1 MAAYLLYKGVLLSIK
16 RFMGKSMQEDNGR
29 QNMPV
34 NAEASKKAETT
45 LLLVDDDP
53 LIIDGLGF
61 VLRKQFNLI
70 TADSRHQAI
79 ERLNQANALPSLAL
93 IDLGLPPYPHKPD
106 EGFALIRELLSLH
119 PNMKVLV
126 LSGQDND
133 VNIQHALTIGAVDF
147 IAKPAE
153 PDLLVARLRHHQRL
167 HEIDQR
173 RDAQKTVS
181 IIGDSVAM
189 QMVNNQIAQFAN
201 SPFPVLIEGPS
212 GTGKELVARALH
224 ENSVRSN
231 EPYLAINCAAIAP
244 DLLEAQLF
252 GHAKGAFTGATQEHK
267 GFFIEAGKGTLLLDE
282 IGELPMALQGKLLRV
297 IESGEFYR
305 IGETKELRSQA
316 RIIAATNKTLSEEV
330 KSGQFRNDLYHRL
343 SILNIQLPALNVRG
357 DDVFLLLNT
366 FIDAYADTVSPF
378 VLDDG
383 ARELW
388 QQYDY
393 PGNVRELR
401 NIVIRLGTKYPG
413 QSVDKDQ
420 LSAEL
425 ETQLSATAL
434 AENATSVSD
443 EMITQK
449 IQADEFDLDALL
461 GEVESRSIRIALEMN
476 DNNVSKAAK
485 ALKINRTTLYSRVQ
499 KLGSY

>member
-1 MAAYLLYKGVLLSIK
+1 MPENELQNISANTSSSI
-16 RFMGKSMQEDNGR
+16 
-29 QNMPV
+29 
-34 NAEASKKAETT
+34 ASTS

-53 LIIDGLGF
+53 LILEGLGF
-61 VLRKQFNLI
+61 ILRKQYKMI
-70 TADSRHQAI
+70 TADSRPQAL
-79 ERLNQANALPSLAL
+79 EKVQQADELPSLAL

-106 EGFALIRELLSLH
+106 EGFALIRELLSLQ

-153 PDLLVARLRHHQRL
+153 PELLLARLQHHQRL

-189 QMVNNQIAQFAN
+189 QMVNDQISQFAD
-201 SPFPVLIEGPS
+201 SPFPVLIEGAS

-224 ENSVRSN
+224 ENSVRST
-231 EPYLAINCAAIAP
+231 EPYMAINCAAIAP

-282 IGELPMALQGKLLRV
+282 IGELPIALQGKLLRV

-305 IGETKELRSQA
+305 IGETREYQSQA
-316 RIIAATNKTLSEEV
+316 RIVAATNKVLRDEV
-330 KSGQFRNDLYHRL
+330 KNERFRNDLYHRL
-343 SILNIQLPALNVRG
+343 SILNIQMPTLNQRG
-357 DDVFLLLNT
+357 DDVFLLLNS
-366 FIDAYADTVSPF
+366 FIESYADTVPPF

-413 QSVDKDQ
+413 KSVDKIQ

-425 ETQLSATAL
+425 ETQLSASSL
-434 AENATSVSD
+434 AESATSVSD
-443 EMITQK
+443 EMIAQE
-449 IQADEFDLDALL
+449 IRADEFDLDKLL
-461 GEVESRSIRIALEMN
+461 NEIESRSIRIALELN

-499 KLGSY
+499 KLGSD

>member
-1 MAAYLLYKGVLLSIK
+1 MPENNQQDLS
-16 RFMGKSMQEDNGR
+16 
-29 QNMPV
+29 V
-34 NAEASKKAETT
+34 NADLSAKEKAT

-53 LIIDGLGF
+53 LIIEGLGF
-61 VLRKQFNLI
+61 MLRKHFKLI
-70 TADSRHQAI
+70 TAESRHQAI
-79 ERLNQANALPSLAL
+79 QKINEEPGLPSLAL

-106 EGFALIRELLSLH
+106 EGFTLIRELLSLQ

-153 PDLLVARLRHHQRL
+153 PDLLLARLQHHQRL
-167 HEIDQR
+167 HEIDQQ

-181 IIGDSVAM
+181 MIGDSVVM
-189 QMVNNQIAQFAN
+189 QMVNNQIKQFAD
-201 SPFPVLIEGPS
+201 SPFPVLIEGAS

-224 ENSVRSN
+224 ENSIRSA
-231 EPYLAINCAAIAP
+231 EPFLAINCAAIAP

-267 GFFIEAGKGTLLLDE
+267 GFFMEVGKGTLLLDE
-282 IGELPMALQGKLLRV
+282 IGELPMALQSKLLRV

-305 IGETKELRSQA
+305 VGETKEQKSLA
-316 RIIAATNKTLSEEV
+316 RILTATNKTLADEV
-330 KSGQFRNDLYHRL
+330 RSGDFRNDLYHRL
-343 SILNIQLPALNVRG
+343 SILSIQLPALSLRG
-357 DDVFLLLNT
+357 ADVFLLLNT
-366 FIDAYADTVSPF
+366 FIEDYADTVSPF
-378 VLDDG
+378 VLDES

-413 QSVDKDQ
+413 QSVNKEQ
-420 LSAEL
+420 LIAEL
-425 ETQLSATAL
+425 ETELSASAL
-434 AENATSVSD
+434 AENTTSISD
-443 EMITQK
+443 EMIMQK
-449 IQADEFDLDALL
+449 MRTDNFDLDELTN
-461 GEVESRSIRIALEMN
+461 EIESRSIRIALEMN
-476 DNNVSKAAK
+476 NNNVSKAAK

-499 KLGSY
+499 KLGTH

>member
-1 MAAYLLYKGVLLSIK
+1 M
-16 RFMGKSMQEDNGR
+16 
-29 QNMPV
+29 
-34 NAEASKKAETT
+34 
-45 LLLVDDDP
+45 
-53 LIIDGLGF
+53 
-61 VLRKQFNLI
+61 LRKQYNLI
-70 TADSRHQAI
+70 TAESRPQAI
-79 ERLNQANALPSLAL
+79 EKINQAEDLPSLAL

-106 EGFALIRELLSLH
+106 EGFALIRELLSMQ

-153 PDLLVARLRHHQRL
+153 PDLLLARLQHHQRL
-167 HEIDQR
+167 HEIDQQ

-189 QMVNNQIAQFAN
+189 QMVNNQISQFAD
-201 SPFPVLIEGPS
+201 SPFPVLIEGLS

-252 GHAKGAFTGATQEHK
+252 GHAKGAFTGAAQEHK
-267 GFFIEAGKGTLLLDE
+267 GFFMEVGKGTLLLDE

-297 IESGEFYR
+297 IENGEFYR
-305 IGETKELRSQA
+305 IGETRELHSQA
-316 RIIAATNKTLSEEV
+316 RILAATNKNLSEEV
-330 KSGQFRNDLYHRL
+330 RNEHFRNDLYHRL
-343 SILNIQLPALNVRG
+343 SILNIQLPALNLRG
-357 DDVFLLLNT
+357 DDVFLLLNA
-366 FIDAYADTVSPF
+366 FIEAYADTVSPF

-388 QQYDY
+388 RQYDY

-413 QSVDKDQ
+413 QSVNKEQ
-420 LSAEL
+420 LRAEL
-425 ETQLSATAL
+425 ETQLSASAL

-443 EMITQK
+443 EMIAQQ
-449 IQADEFDLDALL
+449 IQADEFDLDKLL
-461 GEVESRSIRIALEMN
+461 SEIESRSIRIALEKN

-499 KLGSY
+499 KLGAD

>member
-1 MAAYLLYKGVLLSIK
+1 MP
-16 RFMGKSMQEDNGR
+16 ENER
-29 QNMPV
+29 QNDSAN
-34 NAEASKKAETT
+34 NAPLTETS

-53 LIIDGLGF
+53 LILEGLGF
-61 VLRKQFNLI
+61 MLRKQYNVI
-70 TADSRHQAI
+70 TAETRPQALEKI
-79 ERLNQANALPSLAL
+79 NQAGELPSLAL

-106 EGFALIRELLSLH
+106 EGFTLIRELLSLQ

-153 PDLLVARLRHHQRL
+153 PDLLLARLQHHQRL
-167 HEIDQR
+167 HEIDQL
-173 RDAQKTVS
+173 RDSQKSVS
-181 IIGDSVAM
+181 IVGDSVAM
-189 QMVNNQIAQFAN
+189 QMVSTQISQFAD
-201 SPFPVLIEGPS
+201 SPFPVLIEGAS

-224 ENSVRSN
+224 ENSKRSS

-252 GHAKGAFTGATQEHK
+252 GHAKGAFTGATHEHK
-267 GFFIEAGKGTLLLDE
+267 GFFIEVGKGTLLLDE

-305 IGETKELRSQA
+305 LGETRELQSQA
-316 RIIAATNKTLSEEV
+316 RIIASTNKVLSDEV
-330 KSGQFRNDLYHRL
+330 RSENFRNDLYHRL
-343 SILNIQLPALNVRG
+343 SILNIQLPPLSARG

-366 FIDAYADTVSPF
+366 FMESYADTVSPF

-413 QSVDKDQ
+413 QSVDKIQ

-425 ETQLSATAL
+425 ETQLSANAL
-434 AENATSVSD
+434 AESATSVSD
-443 EMITQK
+443 EMIARE
-449 IQADEFDLDALL
+449 IRADEFDLDKLL
-461 GEVESRSIRIALEMN
+461 GEIESRSIRIALELN

-485 ALKINRTTLYSRVQ
+485 ALRINRTTLYSRVQ
-499 KLGSY
+499 KLGTG

>member
-1 MAAYLLYKGVLLSIK
+1 
-16 RFMGKSMQEDNGR
+16 
-29 QNMPV
+29 MPE
-34 NAEASKKAETT
+34 NEPLNISANTSSSTASTS

-53 LIIDGLGF
+53 LILEGLGF
-61 VLRKQFNLI
+61 ILRKQYKMI
-70 TADSRHQAI
+70 TADSRPQAL
-79 ERLNQANALPSLAL
+79 EKVQQADELPSLAL

-106 EGFALIRELLSLH
+106 EGFALIRELLSLQ

-153 PDLLVARLRHHQRL
+153 PELLLARLQHHQRL

-189 QMVNNQIAQFAN
+189 QMVNDQISQFAD
-201 SPFPVLIEGPS
+201 SPFPVLIEGAS

-224 ENSVRSN
+224 ENSVRST
-231 EPYLAINCAAIAP
+231 EPYMAINCAAIAP

-282 IGELPMALQGKLLRV
+282 IGELPIALQGKLLRV

-305 IGETKELRSQA
+305 IGETREYQSQA
-316 RIIAATNKTLSEEV
+316 RIVAATNKVLRDEV
-330 KSGQFRNDLYHRL
+330 KNERFRNDLYHRL
-343 SILNIQLPALNVRG
+343 SILNIQMPTLSQRG
-357 DDVFLLLNT
+357 DDVFLLLNS
-366 FIDAYADTVSPF
+366 FIESYADTVPPF

-413 QSVDKDQ
+413 KSVDKIQ

-425 ETQLSATAL
+425 ETQLSASSL
-434 AENATSVSD
+434 AESATSVSD
-443 EMITQK
+443 EMIAQE
-449 IQADEFDLDALL
+449 IRADEFDLDKLL
-461 GEVESRSIRIALEMN
+461 NEIESRSIRIALELN

-499 KLGSY
+499 KLGSD

>member
-1 MAAYLLYKGVLLSIK
+1 MPENKQQNLS
-16 RFMGKSMQEDNGR
+16 
-29 QNMPV
+29 V
-34 NAEASKKAETT
+34 NANLSAKEKAT

-53 LIIDGLGF
+53 LIIEGLGF
-61 VLRKQFNLI
+61 MLRKHFKLI
-70 TADSRHQAI
+70 TAESRHQAI
-79 ERLNQANALPSLAL
+79 QKVNEEPGLPALAL

-106 EGFALIRELLSLH
+106 EGFALIRELLSLQ

-153 PDLLVARLRHHQRL
+153 PDLLLARLQHHQRL
-167 HEIDQR
+167 HEIDQQ
-173 RDAQKTVS
+173 RDAKKTVS
-181 IIGDSVAM
+181 IIGDSVVM
-189 QMVNNQIAQFAN
+189 QMVENQISQFAD
-201 SPFPVLIEGPS
+201 SPFPVLIEGAS

-224 ENSVRSN
+224 ENSIRSA
-231 EPYLAINCAAIAP
+231 EPFLAINCAAIAS

-267 GFFIEAGKGTLLLDE
+267 GFFIEVGKGTLLLDE
-282 IGELPMALQGKLLRV
+282 IGELPLTLQSKLLRV

-305 IGETKELRSQA
+305 VGETKERQSQA
-316 RIIAATNKTLSEEV
+316 RILTATNKNLAEEV
-330 KSGQFRNDLYHRL
+330 RGGEFRNDLYHRL
-343 SILNIQLPALNVRG
+343 SILNIQLPALNLRG
-357 DDVFLLLNT
+357 ADVFLLLNT
-366 FIDAYADTVSPF
+366 FIEAYADTVSPF
-378 VLDDG
+378 VLDES

-413 QSVDKDQ
+413 KSVNKEQ
-420 LSAEL
+420 LMAEL
-425 ETQLSATAL
+425 ETELSASEL
-434 AENATSVSD
+434 VENATSVSD
-443 EMITQK
+443 EMIMQK
-449 IQADEFDLDALL
+449 MRTDDFDLDELIN
-461 GEVESRSIRIALEMN
+461 EIESRSIRIALEMN

-499 KLGSY
+499 KLGSH

>member
-1 MAAYLLYKGVLLSIK
+1 
-16 RFMGKSMQEDNGR
+16 
-29 QNMPV
+29 MPE
-34 NAEASKKAETT
+34 NEPLNISANTSSSTASTS

-53 LIIDGLGF
+53 LILEGLGF
-61 VLRKQFNLI
+61 ILRKQYKMI
-70 TADSRHQAI
+70 TADSRPQAL
-79 ERLNQANALPSLAL
+79 EKVQQADELPSLAL

-106 EGFALIRELLSLH
+106 EGFALIRELLSLQ

-153 PDLLVARLRHHQRL
+153 PELLLARLQHHQRL

-189 QMVNNQIAQFAN
+189 QMVNDQISQFAD
-201 SPFPVLIEGPS
+201 SPFPVLIEGAS

-224 ENSVRSN
+224 ENSVRST
-231 EPYLAINCAAIAP
+231 EPYMAINCAAIAP

-282 IGELPMALQGKLLRV
+282 IGELPIALQGKLLRV

-305 IGETKELRSQA
+305 IGETREHHSQA
-316 RIIAATNKTLSEEV
+316 RIVAATNKVLRDEV
-330 KSGQFRNDLYHRL
+330 KNERFRNDLYHRL
-343 SILNIQLPALNVRG
+343 SILNIEMPTLNQRG
-357 DDVFLLLNT
+357 DDVFLLLNS
-366 FIDAYADTVSPF
+366 FIESYADTVPPF

-413 QSVDKDQ
+413 KSVDKIQ

-425 ETQLSATAL
+425 ETQLSASSL
-434 AENATSVSD
+434 AESATSVSD
-443 EMITQK
+443 EMIAQE
-449 IQADEFDLDALL
+449 IRADEFDLDKLL
-461 GEVESRSIRIALEMN
+461 NEIESRSIRIALELN

-499 KLGSY
+499 KLGSD

>member
-1 MAAYLLYKGVLLSIK
+1 
-16 RFMGKSMQEDNGR
+16 
-29 QNMPV
+29 MPEQQGENQPEQQAV
-34 NAEASKKAETT
+34 QQDKTVDTGIGHAS

-53 LIIDGLGF
+53 LIIEGLGYL
-61 VLRKQFNLI
+61 LRKHFPLI
-70 TADSRHQAI
+70 TADSRIQAI
-79 ERLNQANALPSLAL
+79 EKLSQSETVPTLAL
-93 IDLGLPPYPHKPD
+93 IDPGLPPFPHKPE
-106 EGFALIRELLSLH
+106 EGFALIRELLSLNPH
-119 PNMKVLV
+119 MKVLV

-153 PDLLVARLRHHQRL
+153 PDLLLSRLQHHQRL
-167 HEIDQR
+167 HEIDQQ
-173 RDAQKTVS
+173 RDAQTVQL
-181 IIGDSVAM
+181 IGDSVPM
-189 QMVNNQIAQFAN
+189 QMIRDRIEQFAD
-201 SPFPVLIEGPS
+201 SPFPVLVEGGS

-224 ENSVRSN
+224 DTSTRSG

-252 GHAKGAFTGATQEHK
+252 GHAKGAFTGASTEHK

-282 IGELPMALQGKLLRV
+282 IGELPLSLQGKLLRV

-305 IGETKELRSQA
+305 IGETQELHSSA
-316 RIIAATNKTLSEEV
+316 RIIAATNRSLSEEV
-330 KSGQFRNDLYHRL
+330 RKGNFRNDLYHRL
-343 SILNIQLPALNVRG
+343 SILSIEMPPLNQRG
-357 DDVFLLLNT
+357 DDVFLLLNN
-366 FIDAYADTVSPF
+366 FMEAYADTVSPF

-388 QQYDY
+388 QTYDY

-413 QSVDKDQ
+413 KSVNRQQ

-425 ETQLSATAL
+425 ETQLSSSNL
-434 AENATSVSD
+434 KDDATSVSD
-443 EMITQK
+443 EMIAQQ
-449 IQADEFDLDALL
+449 ISSGEFDLDKLL
-461 GEVESRSIRIALEMN
+461 AEIESRSIRIALENN

-499 KLGSY
+499 KLGSD

>member
-1 MAAYLLYKGVLLSIK
+1 MSDNTKEILS
-16 RFMGKSMQEDNGR
+16 GDSDVAEDKVAR
-29 QNMPV
+29 
-34 NAEASKKAETT
+34 

-53 LIIDGLGF
+53 LIIEGLGF
-61 VLRKQFNLI
+61 VLRKQYDLI
-70 TADSRHQAI
+70 TADSRPQAI
-79 ERLNQANALPSLAL
+79 EKINQSDALPSLAL

-106 EGFALIRELLSLH
+106 EGFALIRELLSLQ

-147 IAKPAE
+147 IAKPAQ
-153 PDLLVARLRHHQRL
+153 PDLLMSRLQHHQRL
-167 HEIDQR
+167 HEIDQQ
-173 RDAQKTVS
+173 RDSQKSVS

-189 QMVNNQIAQFAN
+189 QMVNNQIEQFAD

-224 ENSVRSN
+224 ENSMRSS

-252 GHAKGAFTGATQEHK
+252 GHAKGAFTGASQEHK
-267 GFFIEAGKGTLLLDE
+267 GFFLEVGKGTLLLDE
-282 IGELPMALQGKLLRV
+282 IGELPTALQGKLLRV
-297 IESGEFYR
+297 IESGEFFR
-305 IGETKELRSQA
+305 IGETKEQKSQA
-316 RIIAATNKTLSEEV
+316 RIIAATNRNLADEV
-330 KSGQFRNDLYHRL
+330 KKGNFRNDLYHRL
-343 SILNIQLPALNVRG
+343 SILNIQLPALNARG
-357 DDVFLLLNT
+357 DDVFLLLNA
-366 FIDAYADTVSPF
+366 FLEGYADTVSPF
-378 VLDDG
+378 ILDDE

-388 QQYDY
+388 RQYDY

-413 QSVDKDQ
+413 KSVTKEQ
-420 LSAEL
+420 LIAEL
-425 ETQLSATAL
+425 ETQLSATSL
-434 AENATSVSD
+434 ADNATSVSD
-443 EMITQK
+443 EVIAQK
-449 IQADEFDLDALL
+449 IKADEFDLDALL
-461 GEVESRSIRIALEMN
+461 DEIESRSIRIALEMN

-499 KLGSY
+499 KLGSQ

>member
-1 MAAYLLYKGVLLSIK
+1 MAS
-16 RFMGKSMQEDNGR
+16 
-29 QNMPV
+29 
-34 NAEASKKAETT
+34 

-53 LIIDGLGF
+53 LIIEGLGF
-61 VLRKQFNLI
+61 MLRKQYKLV
-70 TADSRHQAI
+70 TAEARQQAI
-79 ERLNQANALPSLAL
+79 ENINQADELPSLAL

-133 VNIQHALTIGAVDF
+133 VNIQHALAIGAVDF

-153 PDLLVARLRHHQRL
+153 PDLLLARLKHHERL
-167 HEIDQR
+167 HEIDQL

-181 IIGDSVAM
+181 MVGDSDAM
-189 QMVNNQIAQFAN
+189 KMINNQIAQFSD
-201 SPFPVLIEGPS
+201 SPFPVLIEGAS

-224 ENSVRSN
+224 ENSKRSG
-231 EPYLAINCAAIAP
+231 EPYIAINCAAIAP

-252 GHAKGAFTGATQEHK
+252 GHAKGAFTGATHEHK

-282 IGELPMALQGKLLRV
+282 LGEMPMALQSKLLRV
-297 IESGEFYR
+297 IESGEFFR
-305 IGETKELRSQA
+305 LGETKESHSHA
-316 RIIAATNKTLSEEV
+316 RILAATNKCLAEEV
-330 KSGQFRNDLYHRL
+330 KNGGFRNDLYHRL
-343 SILNIQLPALNVRG
+343 SILNINLPDLSRRG
-357 DDVFLLLNT
+357 DDVFLLLNA
-366 FIDAYADTVSPF
+366 FIEAYAETVSPF
-378 VLDDG
+378 VLDDS

-388 QQYDY
+388 LQYDY

-413 QSVDKDQ
+413 QSVNKEQ

-434 AENATSVSD
+434 AEDAASISD
-443 EMITQK
+443 ESIKQ
-449 IQADEFDLDALL
+449 QLLSDEFDLDKLID
-461 GEVESRSIRIALEMN
+461 EIESRSIRIALEMN
-476 DNNVSKAAK
+476 ANNVSRAAK

-499 KLGSY
+499 KLGTD

>member
-1 MAAYLLYKGVLLSIK
+1 MHLKIL
-16 RFMGKSMQEDNGR
+16 GKSMPENEQKNISA
-29 QNMPV
+29 
-34 NAEASKKAETT
+34 NAEAPVSTAS

-53 LIIDGLGF
+53 LILEGLGF
-61 VLRKQFNLI
+61 VLRKQYKMI
-70 TADSRHQAI
+70 TAETRQQAL
-79 ERLNQANALPSLAL
+79 EKVNQADEFPSLAL

-106 EGFALIRELLSLH
+106 EGFALIRKLLSLQ

-153 PDLLVARLRHHQRL
+153 PDLLLARLQHHQRL

-189 QMVNNQIAQFAN
+189 QMVNNQISQFAD
-201 SPFPVLIEGPS
+201 SPFPVLIEGAS

-224 ENSVRSN
+224 ENSKRST

-252 GHAKGAFTGATQEHK
+252 GHAKGAFTGAMQEHK

-282 IGELPMALQGKLLRV
+282 IGELPLALQGKLLRV

-305 IGETKELRSQA
+305 LGETTERQSQA
-316 RIIAATNKTLSEEV
+316 RIIAATNKVLTDEVRSEH
-330 KSGQFRNDLYHRL
+330 FRNDLYHRL
-343 SILNIQLPALNVRG
+343 SILNIQLPPLNIRG

-366 FIDAYADTVSPF
+366 FIESYADTVSPF

-413 QSVDKDQ
+413 QSVNKIQ

-443 EMITQK
+443 EK
-449 IQADEFDLDALL
+449 IAEEIRADEFDLDKLL
-461 GEVESRSIRIALEMN
+461 GEIESRSIRIALEMN

-485 ALKINRTTLYSRVQ
+485 ALRINRTTLYSRVQ
-499 KLGSY
+499 KLGNG

>member
-1 MAAYLLYKGVLLSIK
+1 MAAFLLYKVWISIYK
-16 RFMGKSMQEDNGR
+16 ILGKA
-29 QNMPV
+29 MP
-34 NAEASKKAETT
+34 EKEQQKDTT
-45 LLLVDDDP
+45 NLDKSSPIVSLLLVDDDP
-53 LIIDGLGF
+53 LILEGLGF
-61 VLRKQFNLI
+61 VLRKQYKMI
-70 TADSRHQAI
+70 TAESRQQALERVHQAG
-79 ERLNQANALPSLAL
+79 ELPSLAL

-106 EGFALIRELLSLH
+106 EGFALIRELLSLQ

-153 PDLLVARLRHHQRL
+153 PELLMARLQHHQRL
-167 HEIDQR
+167 HEIDQL
-173 RDAQKTVS
+173 RDSQKTVS
-181 IIGDSVAM
+181 IIGDSSAM
-189 QMVNNQIAQFAN
+189 QMVNNQISQFAD
-201 SPFPVLIEGPS
+201 SPFPVLIEGAS

-224 ENSVRSN
+224 ENSKRSA

-252 GHAKGAFTGATQEHK
+252 GHTKGAFTGATQEHK

-305 IGETKELRSQA
+305 IGETREMKSQA
-316 RIIAATNKTLSEEV
+316 RIIAATNKVLSDEV
-330 KSGQFRNDLYHRL
+330 RNELFRNDLYHRL
-343 SILNIQLPALNVRG
+343 SILNITLPALNLRG
-357 DDVFLLLNT
+357 DDVFLLLNV
-366 FIDAYADTVSPF
+366 FMESYADTVSPF

-413 QSVDKDQ
+413 QSVNKIQ
-420 LSAEL
+420 LSAEF
-425 ETQLSATAL
+425 ETQLSATSL

-443 EMITQK
+443 ELIAK
-449 IQADEFDLDALL
+449 EIRADEFDLDKLL
-461 GEVESRSIRIALEMN
+461 GEIESRSIRIALEMN
-476 DNNVSKAAK
+476 GNNVSKAAK

-499 KLGSY
+499 KLGTG

>member
-1 MAAYLLYKGVLLSIK
+1 
-16 RFMGKSMQEDNGR
+16 
-29 QNMPV
+29 MPE
-34 NAEASKKAETT
+34 NNHISTSNKAEANKLATM
-45 LLLVDDDP
+45 LLVDDDP
-53 LIIDGLGF
+53 LILEGLGF
-61 VLRKQFNLI
+61 MLRKQYEVI
-70 TADSRHQAI
+70 TADSRQQAVDNI
-79 ERLNQANALPSLAL
+79 NQAENLPSLAL

-133 VNIQHALTIGAVDF
+133 VNIQHALAIGAVDF

-153 PDLLVARLRHHQRL
+153 PDLLQTRLQHHQRL
-167 HEIDQR
+167 YEIDQL
-173 RDAQKTVS
+173 RDEQKTVS
-181 IIGDSVAM
+181 MIGDSPAM
-189 QMVNNQIAQFAN
+189 QMVNNQIAQFAD

-224 ENSVRSN
+224 DNSKRCN

-252 GHAKGAFTGATQEHK
+252 GHAKGAFTGAAHDHK
-267 GFFIEAGKGTLLLDE
+267 GFFIEVGNGTLLLDE
-282 IGELPMALQGKLLRV
+282 IGEMPMALQSKLLRV

-305 IGETKELRSQA
+305 LGETKELRSQA
-316 RIIAATNKTLSEEV
+316 RILAATNKCLAEEV
-330 KSGQFRNDLYHRL
+330 RDGTFRNDLYHRL
-343 SILNIQLPALNVRG
+343 SILNITLPELNRRG

-366 FIDAYADTVSPF
+366 FIDAYAGTVSPF
-378 VLDDG
+378 ILDDG

-388 QQYDY
+388 LQYDY

-413 QSVDKDQ
+413 QSVNREQ

-434 AENATSVSD
+434 TQDETSVSD
-443 EMITQK
+443 ASIKKQLEI
-449 IQADEFDLDALL
+449 DEFDLDQLVD
-461 GEVESRSIRIALEMN
+461 EIESRCIRIALEMN

-499 KLGSY
+499 KLGAD

>member
-1 MAAYLLYKGVLLSIK
+1 MPENEQQE
-16 RFMGKSMQEDNGR
+16 KSVSDNTAM
-29 QNMPV
+29 N
-34 NAEASKKAETT
+34 ETS

-53 LIIDGLGF
+53 LILEGLGF
-61 VLRKQFNLI
+61 MLRKQYNVI
-70 TADSRHQAI
+70 TAETRQQALEKI
-79 ERLNQANALPSLAL
+79 NQVGELPSLAL

-106 EGFALIRELLSLH
+106 EGFTLIRELLSLQ

-153 PDLLVARLRHHQRL
+153 PDLLLARLQHHQRL
-167 HEIDQR
+167 HEIDQL
-173 RDAQKTVS
+173 RDSQKTVS
-181 IIGDSVAM
+181 IVGDSVAM
-189 QMVNNQIAQFAN
+189 QMVTTQISQFAD
-201 SPFPVLIEGPS
+201 SPFPVLIEGAS

-224 ENSVRSN
+224 ENSKRSA

-252 GHAKGAFTGATQEHK
+252 GHTKGAFTGASQEHK
-267 GFFIEAGKGTLLLDE
+267 GFFIEVGKGTLLLDE

-305 IGETKELRSQA
+305 IGETRELKSQA
-316 RIIAATNKTLSEEV
+316 RIIASTNKVLSDEV
-330 KSGQFRNDLYHRL
+330 RSENFRNDLYHRL
-343 SILNIQLPALNVRG
+343 SILNIQLPPLSARG
-357 DDVFLLLNT
+357 DDVFLLLNV
-366 FIDAYADTVSPF
+366 FMESYANTVSPF

-413 QSVDKDQ
+413 QSVDKIQ

-425 ETQLSATAL
+425 ETQLSATSL
-434 AENATSVSD
+434 AESATSVSD
-443 EMITQK
+443 EMIARE
-449 IQADEFDLDALL
+449 IRADEFDLDKLL
-461 GEVESRSIRIALEMN
+461 GEVESRSIRIALELN
-476 DNNVSKAAK
+476 GNNVSKAAK
-485 ALKINRTTLYSRVQ
+485 ALRINRTTLYSRVQ
-499 KLGSY
+499 KLGTG

>member
-1 MAAYLLYKGVLLSIK
+1 
-16 RFMGKSMQEDNGR
+16 MGKSMHENGP

-34 NAEASKKAETT
+34 NTDANKKTVTT

-70 TADSRHQAI
+70 TADSRHQAM
-79 ERLNQANALPSLAL
+79 EKLKQADALPSLAL

-189 QMVNNQIAQFAN
+189 QMVNNQIAQFSN

-224 ENSVRSN
+224 ENSLRSN

-305 IGETKELRSQA
+305 VGETKELRSKA

-330 KSGQFRNDLYHRL
+330 KNGRFRNDLYHRL
-343 SILNIQLPALNVRG
+343 SILNIELPALNVRG

-388 QQYDY
+388 QHYDY

-425 ETQLSATAL
+425 ETQLSATDL

-461 GEVESRSIRIALEMN
+461 NEVESRSIRIALEMN

>member
-1 MAAYLLYKGVLLSIK
+1 MPDSSQQQTTTKTNVSIDK
-16 RFMGKSMQEDNGR
+16 
-29 QNMPV
+29 
-34 NAEASKKAETT
+34 NAS

-53 LIIDGLGF
+53 LILEGLGF
-61 VLRKQFNLI
+61 VLRKQYNLI
-70 TADSRHQAI
+70 TADSRQKAI
-79 ERLNQANALPSLAL
+79 DAINQESNVPGLAL
-93 IDLGLPPYPHKPD
+93 IDLGLPPFPHKPD
-106 EGFALIRELLSLH
+106 EGFALIRELLSLQ

-133 VNIQHALTIGAVDF
+133 VNIQHALSIGAVDF

-153 PDLLVARLRHHQRL
+153 PELLMARLQHHQRL
-167 HEIDQR
+167 HEIEQQ
-173 RDAQKTVS
+173 RDAQKVVP
-181 IIGDSVAM
+181 IVGDSVAM
-189 QMVNNQIAQFAN
+189 QMVNNQIAQFAD
-201 SPFPVLIEGPS
+201 SPFPVLIEGAS

-224 ENSVRSN
+224 DTSRRRE

-252 GHAKGAFTGATQEHK
+252 GHTKGAFTGAAQAHK
-267 GFFIEAGKGTLLLDE
+267 GFFIEVGKGTLFLDE
-282 IGELPMALQGKLLRV
+282 IGELPIALQSKLLRV

-316 RIIAATNKTLSEEV
+316 RIVAATNKHLREEIGN
-330 KSGQFRNDLYHRL
+330 GQFRNDLYHRL
-343 SILNIQLPALNVRG
+343 SILNINLPDLSQRG
-357 DDVFLLLNT
+357 DDVFLLLNL
-366 FIDAYADTVSPF
+366 FIEFYADSVSPF
-378 VLDDG
+378 VLDDN

-388 QQYDY
+388 KEYDY

-413 QSVDKDQ
+413 QSVNKEQ

-425 ETQLSATAL
+425 ETQLSANAL
-434 AENATSVSD
+434 AKDEASISD
-443 EMITQK
+443 DMIAQQIK
-449 IQADEFDLDALL
+449 EDNFDLDKLID
-461 GEVESRSIRIALEMN
+461 EIESRCIRIALEMK

-499 KLGSY
+499 KLGTD

>member
-1 MAAYLLYKGVLLSIK
+1 
-16 RFMGKSMQEDNGR
+16 
-29 QNMPV
+29 MPE
-34 NAEASKKAETT
+34 NEPLNISANTSSSTASTS

-53 LIIDGLGF
+53 LILEGLGF
-61 VLRKQFNLI
+61 ILRKQYKMI
-70 TADSRHQAI
+70 TADSRPQAL
-79 ERLNQANALPSLAL
+79 EKVQQADELPSLAL

-106 EGFALIRELLSLH
+106 EGFALIRELLSLQ

-153 PDLLVARLRHHQRL
+153 PELLLARLQHHQRL

-189 QMVNNQIAQFAN
+189 QMVNDQISQFAD
-201 SPFPVLIEGPS
+201 SPFPVLIEGAS

-224 ENSVRSN
+224 ENSVRST
-231 EPYLAINCAAIAP
+231 EPYMAINCAAIAP

-282 IGELPMALQGKLLRV
+282 IGELPIALQGKLLRV

-305 IGETKELRSQA
+305 IGETREHHSQA
-316 RIIAATNKTLSEEV
+316 RIVAATNKVLRDEV
-330 KSGQFRNDLYHRL
+330 KNERFRNDLYHRL
-343 SILNIQLPALNVRG
+343 SILNIEMPTLNQRG
-357 DDVFLLLNT
+357 DDVFLLLNS
-366 FIDAYADTVSPF
+366 FIESYADTVPPF

-413 QSVDKDQ
+413 KSVDKIQ

-425 ETQLSATAL
+425 ETQLSASSL
-434 AENATSVSD
+434 AESATSVSD
-443 EMITQK
+443 EMIAQE
-449 IQADEFDLDALL
+449 IRADEFDLDKLL
-461 GEVESRSIRIALEMN
+461 NEIESRSIRIALELN

-499 KLGSY
+499 KLGSG

>member
-1 MAAYLLYKGVLLSIK
+1 MPKNDQQNIKDNIDASVNTMAS
-16 RFMGKSMQEDNGR
+16 
-29 QNMPV
+29 
-34 NAEASKKAETT
+34 

-53 LIIDGLGF
+53 LIIEGLGF
-61 VLRKQFNLI
+61 MLRKQYKLI
-70 TADSRHQAI
+70 TAEARQQAI
-79 ERLNQANALPSLAL
+79 ENINQADELPSLAL

-133 VNIQHALTIGAVDF
+133 VNIQHALAIGAVDF

-153 PDLLVARLRHHQRL
+153 PDLLLARLKHHERL
-167 HEIDQR
+167 HEIDQL

-181 IIGDSVAM
+181 MVGDSDAM
-189 QMVNNQIAQFAN
+189 KMINNQIAQFSD
-201 SPFPVLIEGPS
+201 SPFPVLIEGAS

-224 ENSVRSN
+224 ENSKRSS
-231 EPYLAINCAAIAP
+231 EPYIAINCAAIAP

-252 GHAKGAFTGATQEHK
+252 GHAKGAFTGATHEHK

-282 IGELPMALQGKLLRV
+282 LGEMPMALQSKLLRV
-297 IESGEFYR
+297 IESGEFFR
-305 IGETKELRSQA
+305 LGETKESHSHA
-316 RIIAATNKTLSEEV
+316 RILAATNKCLAEEV
-330 KSGQFRNDLYHRL
+330 KNGSFRNDLYHRL
-343 SILNIQLPALNVRG
+343 SILNIELPDLSRRG
-357 DDVFLLLNT
+357 DDVFLLLNA
-366 FIDAYADTVSPF
+366 FIEAYAETVSPF
-378 VLDDG
+378 VLDDS

-388 QQYDY
+388 LQYDY

-413 QSVDKDQ
+413 QSVNKEQ

-434 AENATSVSD
+434 AEDAASISD
-443 EMITQK
+443 ESIKQ
-449 IQADEFDLDALL
+449 QLLSDEFDLDKLID
-461 GEVESRSIRIALEMN
+461 EIESRSIRIALEMN
-476 DNNVSKAAK
+476 ANNVSRAAK

-499 KLGSY
+499 KLGTD

>member
-1 MAAYLLYKGVLLSIK
+1 MPKNDQQNIQDNIDASVNNMAS
-16 RFMGKSMQEDNGR
+16 
-29 QNMPV
+29 
-34 NAEASKKAETT
+34 

-53 LIIDGLGF
+53 LIIEGLGF
-61 VLRKQFNLI
+61 MLRKQYKLI
-70 TADSRHQAI
+70 TAEARQQAI
-79 ERLNQANALPSLAL
+79 ENINQADELPSLAL

-133 VNIQHALTIGAVDF
+133 VNIQHALAIGAVDF

-153 PDLLVARLRHHQRL
+153 PDLLLARLKHHERL
-167 HEIDQR
+167 HEIDQL

-181 IIGDSVAM
+181 IVGDSDAM
-189 QMVNNQIAQFAN
+189 QLVNNQIAQFSN
-201 SPFPVLIEGPS
+201 SPFPVLIEGAS

-224 ENSVRSN
+224 ESSKRSS
-231 EPYLAINCAAIAP
+231 EPYIAINCAAIAP

-252 GHAKGAFTGATQEHK
+252 GHAKGAFTGATHEHK

-282 IGELPMALQGKLLRV
+282 LGEMPMALQSKLLRV
-297 IESGEFYR
+297 IESGEFFR
-305 IGETKELRSQA
+305 LGETKESHSQA
-316 RIIAATNKTLSEEV
+316 RILAATNKCLAEEV
-330 KSGQFRNDLYHRL
+330 RDGDFRNDLYHRL
-343 SILNIQLPALNVRG
+343 SILNIKLPELSRRG

-366 FIDAYADTVSPF
+366 FIEAYAETVSPF

-388 QQYDY
+388 LQYDY

-413 QSVDKDQ
+413 QSVNKEQ

-434 AENATSVSD
+434 AEDAASISD
-443 EMITQK
+443 DSIKQ
-449 IQADEFDLDALL
+449 QLLADEFDLDKLID
-461 GEVESRSIRIALEMN
+461 EIESRSIRIALEMN
-476 DNNVSKAAK
+476 DNNVSRAAK

-499 KLGSY
+499 KLGTD

>member
-1 MAAYLLYKGVLLSIK
+1 MPENEQQE
-16 RFMGKSMQEDNGR
+16 KSVNDNTG
-29 QNMPV
+29 MT
-34 NAEASKKAETT
+34 ETS

-53 LIIDGLGF
+53 LILEGLGF
-61 VLRKQFNLI
+61 MLRKQYNVI
-70 TADSRHQAI
+70 TAETRQQALEKI
-79 ERLNQANALPSLAL
+79 NQVGELPSLAL

-106 EGFALIRELLSLH
+106 EGFTLIRELLSLQ

-153 PDLLVARLRHHQRL
+153 PDLLLARLQHHQRL
-167 HEIDQR
+167 HEIDQL
-173 RDAQKTVS
+173 RDSQKTVS
-181 IIGDSVAM
+181 IVGDSVAM
-189 QMVNNQIAQFAN
+189 QMVTTQISQFAD
-201 SPFPVLIEGPS
+201 SPFPVLIEGAS

-224 ENSVRSN
+224 ENSKRSA

-252 GHAKGAFTGATQEHK
+252 GHAKGAFTGATHEHK
-267 GFFIEAGKGTLLLDE
+267 GFFIEVGKGTLLLDE

-305 IGETKELRSQA
+305 IGETRELKSLA
-316 RIIAATNKTLSEEV
+316 RIVASTNKVLSDEV
-330 KSGQFRNDLYHRL
+330 RSENFRNDLYHRL
-343 SILNIQLPALNVRG
+343 SILNIQLPPLSARG
-357 DDVFLLLNT
+357 DDVFLLLNV
-366 FIDAYADTVSPF
+366 FMESYADTVSPF

-413 QSVDKDQ
+413 QSVDKIQ

-425 ETQLSATAL
+425 ETQLSATSL
-434 AENATSVSD
+434 AESATSVSD
-443 EMITQK
+443 EMITRE
-449 IQADEFDLDALL
+449 IRADEFDLDILL
-461 GEVESRSIRIALEMN
+461 GEIESRSIRIALELN
-476 DNNVSKAAK
+476 GNNVSKAAK
-485 ALKINRTTLYSRVQ
+485 ALRINRTTLYSRVQ
-499 KLGSY
+499 KLGTG

>member
-1 MAAYLLYKGVLLSIK
+1 MPENELLNISANT
-16 RFMGKSMQEDNGR
+16 SSST
-29 QNMPV
+29 
-34 NAEASKKAETT
+34 ASTS

-53 LIIDGLGF
+53 LILEGLGF
-61 VLRKQFNLI
+61 MLRKQYKMI
-70 TADSRHQAI
+70 TADSRPQAL
-79 ERLNQANALPSLAL
+79 EKVQQADELPSLAL

-106 EGFALIRELLSLH
+106 EGFALIRELLSLQ

-153 PDLLVARLRHHQRL
+153 PELLLARLQHHQRL

-189 QMVNNQIAQFAN
+189 QMVNDQISQFAD
-201 SPFPVLIEGPS
+201 SPFPVLIEGAS

-224 ENSVRSN
+224 ENSVRST
-231 EPYLAINCAAIAP
+231 EPYMAINCAAIAP

-282 IGELPMALQGKLLRV
+282 IGELPIALQGKLLRV

-305 IGETKELRSQA
+305 IGETREYQSQA
-316 RIIAATNKTLSEEV
+316 RIVAATNKVLRDEV
-330 KSGQFRNDLYHRL
+330 KNERFRNDLYHRL
-343 SILNIQLPALNVRG
+343 SILNIQMPTLSQRG
-357 DDVFLLLNT
+357 DDVFLLLNS
-366 FIDAYADTVSPF
+366 FIESYADTVPPF

-413 QSVDKDQ
+413 KSVDKIQ

-425 ETQLSATAL
+425 ETQLSASSL
-434 AENATSVSD
+434 AESATSVSD
-443 EMITQK
+443 EMIAQE
-449 IQADEFDLDALL
+449 IRADEFDLDKLL
-461 GEVESRSIRIALEMN
+461 NEIESRSIRIALELN

-499 KLGSY
+499 KLGSD

>member
-1 MAAYLLYKGVLLSIK
+1 MPENEQNNLS
-16 RFMGKSMQEDNGR
+16 
-29 QNMPV
+29 
-34 NAEASKKAETT
+34 NASSATDDKAI

-53 LIIDGLGF
+53 LILEGLGF
-61 VLRKQFNLI
+61 ILRKQYNLI
-70 TADSRHQAI
+70 SADSRQQAVEKI
-79 ERLNQANALPSLAL
+79 NQSDVLPSLAL

-106 EGFALIRELLSLH
+106 EGFALIRELLSRQ

-153 PDLLVARLRHHQRL
+153 PDLLLARLRHQQRL

-173 RDAQKTVS
+173 RDEQEKTHIV
-181 IIGDSVAM
+181 GDSTAM
-189 QMVNNQIAQFAN
+189 QVVNNQIAQFAD
-201 SPFPVLIEGPS
+201 SPFPVLIEGAS

-231 EPYLAINCAAIAP
+231 EPYFAINCAAIAP

-282 IGELPMALQGKLLRV
+282 IGELPLALQGKLLRV
-297 IESGEFYR
+297 IENGEFYR
-305 IGETKELRSQA
+305 IGETKEKHSQA

-330 KSGQFRNDLYHRL
+330 KNECFRNDLYHRL
-343 SILNIQLPALNVRG
+343 SILNIQLPSLSLRG
-357 DDVFLLLNT
+357 DDVFLLLNL
-366 FIDAYADTVSPF
+366 FIESYADTVSPF
-378 VLDDG
+378 ILDDG

-388 QQYDY
+388 SQYDY

-413 QSVDKDQ
+413 KSVNKEQ

-425 ETQLSATAL
+425 ETQLSTHAL
-434 AENATSVSD
+434 TDNATSVSD
-443 EMITQK
+443 EMISRE
-449 IQADEFDLDALL
+449 ISNDEFDLDKLL
-461 GEVESRSIRIALEMN
+461 GEIEGRSIRIALEMN

-499 KLGSY
+499 KLGSS